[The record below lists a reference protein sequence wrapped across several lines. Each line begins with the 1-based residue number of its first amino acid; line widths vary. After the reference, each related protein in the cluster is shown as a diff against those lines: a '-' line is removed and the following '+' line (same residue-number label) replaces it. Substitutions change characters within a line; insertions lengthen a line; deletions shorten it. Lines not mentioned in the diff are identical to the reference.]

1 MKRRPYKKYINA
13 KWKWIDVFNKIDLI
27 KHQKIKK
34 TNIYKLISKEYGILY
49 KTLVNKYNK
58 YQNDRSNI
66 DKKCRGGSNKIFT
79 NKEEQLIFDYL
90 KNNYIDKNEFLCDE
104 IIKIYAIQQNELWH
118 PHKKFLGSNG
128 WCYNF
133 KIRWNLST
141 VKCSKSRKATKQ
153 YTNKELDEFIDNCTN
168 QYKKVGPTNFFN
180 IDETNIYHINA
191 PSTTIHIK
199 NSKDAKININGNTK
213 EGISTILMIN
223 ANNDMLKPILIAKEK
238 QKRCLSK
245 YNLDDKQIR
254 GTFSN
259 NGWSNIGIIK
269 ILIDE
274 IYIKTKGEKS
284 CLLMDQY
291 SSHTNEVILE
301 YASNKNIK
309 IIFIPVGY
317 TSKFQPLDVTINGI
331 LKKKLKAIWRKEKIK
346 NINLKISYKDANTY

>member
-1 MKRRPYKKYINA
+1 
-13 KWKWIDVFNKIDLI
+13 
-27 KHQKIKK
+27 
-34 TNIYKLISKEYGILY
+34 
-49 KTLVNKYNK
+49 
-58 YQNDRSNI
+58 
-66 DKKCRGGSNKIFT
+66 
-79 NKEEQLIFDYL
+79 
-90 KNNYIDKNEFLCDE
+90 
-104 IIKIYAIQQNELWH
+104 
-118 PHKKFLGSNG
+118 
-128 WCYNF
+128 
-133 KIRWNLST
+133 
-141 VKCSKSRKATKQ
+141 
-153 YTNKELDEFIDNCTN
+153 
-168 QYKKVGPTNFFN
+168 
-180 IDETNIYHINA
+180 
-191 PSTTIHIK
+191 
-199 NSKDAKININGNTK
+199 
-213 EGISTILMIN
+213 MIN
-223 ANNDMLKPILIAKEK
+223 ANGDMLKPILIAKGK
-238 QKRCLSK
+238 TKRCLSK

-346 NINLKISYKDANTY
+346 NINLKISYKDAAKHLLTALNEITKESIQNSFTKSCLPPDKLI